1 MVIKMKQDWTLQEK
15 KQIKIFTLV
24 AFGLPVLMGILMG
37 ISYYQ
42 GNDVSAFPNAQMFY
56 PAAGVMLALLLAGD
70 REKPLPKK
78 FYIGFLI
85 NTGVMML
92 TAAASM
98 IFSDINWMLMGQ
110 YPLMVFAIICWILLF
125 CEKKEVRAM
134 YKLTFSGN
142 KRGSSWLHIL
152 LFLLL
157 YIFRLFLSCAIEG
170 EIQSFMLIFTNPY
183 TYLAMISLVI
193 SFILAFT
200 AFFGE
205 EYGWRYFFQ
214 PLLQKRFGLKG
225 GILLLGLL
233 WGIWHLPINIFFY
246 SPDTWYISVILQLI
260 NCTSLAIFFGFSYKK
275 TGNVWVPVTM
285 HFINNNM
292 IAVIAGSDA
301 ISGQVCRWIDIPIML
316 IINIA
321 FIAFIFSKEYKDTTI
336 SCSDDSQDY
345 QKDSEPH

>member
-1 MVIKMKQDWTLQEK
+1 MKQDWTLQEK
-15 KQIKIFTLV
+15 KQIKIFALV

-37 ISYYQ
+37 ISYNK
-42 GNDVSAFPNAQMFY
+42 GNDVTAFPNAQMFY

-70 REKPLPKK
+70 KEKPLPKK

-85 NTGVMML
+85 NTAVMMA
-92 TAAASM
+92 TAVVSM
-98 IFSDINWMLMGQ
+98 IIPDNNWILLGQ

-125 CEKKEVRAM
+125 CEKKEVRSM
-134 YKLTFSGN
+134 YKLTFSGSR
-142 KRGSSWLHIL
+142 RGISWLHIF

-157 YIFRLFLSCAIEG
+157 YIIRLFLVCVIDNDLN
-170 EIQSFMLIFTNPY
+170 SFLTVFLNPY
-183 TYLAMISLVI
+183 TYIAMMYLIM
-193 SFILAFT
+193 SFLLAFT

-233 WGIWHLPINIFFY
+233 WGLWHIPINIFYY
-246 SPDTWYISVILQLI
+246 SPDTWHISIILQII
-260 NCTSLAIFFGFSYKK
+260 NCISLAIFFGYSYKK

-292 IAVIAGSDA
+292 VAVFSGTAD
-301 ISGQVCRWIDIPIML
+301 ISGQMYRWIDIPIML
-316 IINIA
+316 ISNVL
-321 FIAFIFSKEYKDTTI
+321 FIAFIFSKEYKEKKVNN
-336 SCSDDSQDY
+336 CA
-345 QKDSEPH
+345 